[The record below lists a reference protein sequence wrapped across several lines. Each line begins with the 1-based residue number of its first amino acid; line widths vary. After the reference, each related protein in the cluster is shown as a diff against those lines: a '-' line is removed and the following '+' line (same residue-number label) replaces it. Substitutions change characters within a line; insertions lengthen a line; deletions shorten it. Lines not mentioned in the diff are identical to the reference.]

1 MILNLVHIYSSTVL
15 LLKKTLCIS
24 RSWPSLVLTT
34 ALETLGRPL
43 MLKISRENVIWK
55 YLNFPIHFFKFLCDY
70 DLNLCRYLNPE
81 LPPILSRE
89 YTRVLTVLCH
99 FASLYFLNRHT
110 NVGGTVSPRI
120 KLNQLYLRK
129 RSSTYKSAI
138 LADINGYIE
147 KQSIRIFYYTMVQ
160 YFRK

>member
-1 MILNLVHIYSSTVL
+1 MRYLRLLPWLLPMYSCSRYSCRQAVLNLVYMILNLVHIYSSTVL

-24 RSWPSLVLTT
+24 RSWPTLVLTT

-81 LPPILSRE
+81 LPPMGDFYIGATQFVSADKAQLPLSAE
-89 YTRVLTVLCH
+89 TKFHIQKYDGLE
-99 FASLYFLNRHT
+99 N
-110 NVGGTVSPRI
+110 I
-120 KLNQLYLRK
+120 EI
-129 RSSTYKSAI
+129 RSRTLEVPK
-138 LADINGYIE
+138 
-147 KQSIRIFYYTMVQ
+147 
-160 YFRK
+160 